1 MRSTEESLPRMLAL
15 IDEEDLMLD
24 FPNYV
29 GQMAFL
35 WYGSFSSSL
44 YASARPGTG

>member
-1 MRSTEESLPRMLAL
+1 MLAL

-24 FPNYV
+24 FPNYL

-35 WYGSFSSSL
+35 WYGFREL
-44 YASARPGTG
+44 VALFASATPSTGSIRSLT